1 MTAFGGLRVL
11 DFSEGISGPMA
22 AMLIGDFGAEVVKI
36 EGAARDRLAEH
47 PGYLCWNR
55 NKKRLK
61 LDLSS
66 FEGLHAARELLRTA
80 DLAIFDSS
88 PGKLERLG
96 LDATTLLAANPSLVH
111 AWLPPYSVAGRWSQ
125 LPPDSMLLSAISAVA
140 SQQSSY
146 EDRPVS
152 LETPQLAYSQAM
164 DAAGAIGS
172 ALVNRART
180 GRGEALVVSGLH
192 AVAAVTCGTQ
202 TRFGDVIA
210 PARRGSRGGLVNYR
224 LYQCSDG
231 EWLFLG
237 TLTPAFFFRAIDVMG
252 LMDLIMLD
260 GVDGEY
266 TKLLL
271 PPNDQVAI
279 EWLDRRFAERPR
291 VEWLGMFKDA
301 GVPSGP
307 VGDRE
312 SWFRSETVAANQ
324 MLLEMVHPEFGR
336 VELPGLPVKLSAT
349 PGAVQRFMEDT
360 TLEQLAPHAPLLPAY
375 PVKPQGVGPLAGIR
389 VLDLGAF
396 IAGAFAP
403 TILASYGADVIKVE
417 PLDGDP
423 FRIAGLQFV
432 GHNRGKRGLAIDLKT
447 VEGKEAFFDLVRV
460 SDVVLDNYRIG
471 VRERL
476 GIDYEALRK
485 ENPRIISCSVSGY
498 GPVGPLA
505 SDPGFDPLLQARSGM
520 MAAQGGDGEPV
531 FYTVAVNDSASAM
544 MAAFGIV
551 AALHARERTGRGQ
564 DVVTC
569 LANQSILCQSGEL
582 TWYEGRPANA
592 PGARDRLGSAAI
604 QRFYECSDGWLAI
617 SCTTAEQFPQLCI
630 ALGHPEW
637 AGRIIAERASREPVE
652 GPLASQ
658 IADVLRGMSREE
670 ALDRLAAR
678 SVPAAHALR
687 PVEWFSDAFAAEN
700 HCFDTYDHPQFGSV
714 SGPHAFARFTSAG
727 GEFVRRSPVLGEH
740 SAEVLRDFGFAAER
754 VDDLI
759 ARGIVLQAAEQGASN
774 AATLLI

>member
-1 MTAFGGLRVL
+1 MTAYEGLRVL
-11 DFSEGISGPMA
+11 DFSQGISGPMA
-22 AMLIGDFGAEVVKI
+22 AMLMGDFGADVIKI
-36 EGAARDRLAEH
+36 EGPAGDRMAAH

-55 NKKRLK
+55 NKRRVKV
-61 LDLSS
+61 DLGK
-66 FEGLHAARELLRTA
+66 FEGLKAARELLRSA
-80 DLAIFDSS
+80 DVAIFDSS
-88 PGKLERLG
+88 PGELERLG
-96 LDATTLLAANPSLVH
+96 LDATTVLATNPSLVH
-111 AWLPPYSVAGRWSQ
+111 AWLPPYGTKGRWSQ
-125 LPPDSMLLSAISAVA
+125 LAADPMLLTAISAVA
-140 SQQSSY
+140 SQQMSY
-146 EDRPVS
+146 EDRPIS

-180 GRGEALVVSGLH
+180 GRGEAVVVSGLN
-192 AVAAVTCGTQ
+192 AVAAVTSGTQ
-202 TRFGDVIA
+202 TRFGEVMT
-210 PARRGSRGGLVNYR
+210 PARRGARGGLVNYR

-279 EWLDRRFAERPR
+279 EWLDKRFADLPR
-291 VEWLGMFKDA
+291 AEWLDMFRAA

-307 VGDRE
+307 VGERE
-312 SWFRSETVAANQ
+312 SWFRSETISANN
-324 MLLEMVHPEFGR
+324 MRIEMQHPKLGR
-336 VELPGLPVKLSAT
+336 VELPGVPVKLSTT
-349 PGAVQRFMEDT
+349 PGAVLRLMEDT
-360 TLEQLAPHAPLLPAY
+360 TIEELAPHSPLLPSY
-375 PVKPQGVGPLAGIR
+375 PAESQGEGPLAGVRI
-389 VLDLGAF
+389 LDLGAF
-396 IAGAFAP
+396 IAGTFAP
-403 TILASYGADVIKVE
+403 TILASYGADVVKVE

-447 VEGKEAFFDLVRV
+447 EDGKAAFFELVRV

-476 GIDYEALRK
+476 GIDYEALRQV
-485 ENPRIISCSVSGY
+485 NPRIISCSVTGY
-498 GPVGPLA
+498 GPEGPLA
-505 SDPGFDPLLQARSGM
+505 ADPGFDPLLQARSGM
-520 MAAQGGDGEPV
+520 MAAQGGEGEEPV

-551 AALHARERTGRGQ
+551 AALHARERTGLGQ

-582 TWYEGRPANA
+582 TWYEGRAANP
-592 PGARDRLGSAAI
+592 PGARDRLGNSAI
-604 QRFYECSDGWLAI
+604 NRFFECGDGWIAI
-617 SCTTAEQFPQLCI
+617 SCTQPEQFPQLCV

-637 AGRIIAERASREPVE
+637 AGRIIAERATHEPVE
-652 GPLASQ
+652 GTLATQ
-658 IADVLRGMSREE
+658 IADALKTMTRDE
-670 ALDRLAAR
+670 AIDRLLAR
-678 SVPAAHALR
+678 SVPAAPALR
-687 PVEWFSDAFAAEN
+687 PIEWFSDAFAEEN
-700 HCFDTYDHPQFGSV
+700 DCFDTYDHPQFGPV
-714 SGPHAFARFTSAG
+714 TGPHAFAHFANAG

-740 SAEVLRDFGFAAER
+740 SAEVLRDFGFSEER
-754 VDDLI
+754 VTDLI
-759 ARGIVLQAAEQGASN
+759 ARGIVLQA
-774 AATLLI
+774 

>member
-1 MTAFGGLRVL
+1 MTAFEGLRVL
-11 DFSEGISGPMA
+11 DFSQGISGPMA
-22 AMLIGDFGAEVVKI
+22 AMLIGDFGAEVIKI
-36 EGAARDRLAEH
+36 EGPAGDRLAAQ

-61 LDLSS
+61 LDLGR

-80 DLAIFDSS
+80 DVAIFDSS
-88 PGKLERLG
+88 PGELERLG
-96 LDATTLLAANPSLVH
+96 LDATTVLAANSSLVH
-111 AWLPPYSVAGRWSQ
+111 AWLPPYSAAGRWSQ
-125 LPPDSMLLSAISAVA
+125 LPPDPMLLSAISAVA
-140 SQQSSY
+140 SQQMSY

-164 DAAGAIGS
+164 DAAAAIGS

-180 GRGEALVVSGLH
+180 GRGEALIVSGLH
-192 AVAAVTCGTQ
+192 AVAAVTSGTQ

-279 EWLDRRFAERPR
+279 GWLDKRFAELPR
-291 VEWLGMFKDA
+291 VEWLGMFKEA

-312 SWFRSETVAANQ
+312 SWFRSETVDANQ
-324 MLLEMVHPEFGR
+324 MRLELHHPELGR
-336 VELPGLPVKLSAT
+336 IEMPGLPLKLSAT
-349 PGAVQRFMEDT
+349 PGAVHHLLEDT
-360 TLEQLAPHAPLLPAY
+360 TIDHLAPHAPLLPSY
-375 PVKPQGVGPLAGIR
+375 PAERQGVGPLAGIR
-389 VLDLGAF
+389 ILDLGAF
-396 IAGAFAP
+396 IAGTFAP
-403 TILASYGADVIKVE
+403 TILASYGADVVKVE
-417 PLDGDP
+417 PLEGDP

-447 VEGKEAFFDLVRV
+447 EDGKEAFFDLVRV

-476 GIDYEALRK
+476 GIDYEALRQV
-485 ENPRIISCSVSGY
+485 NPRIISCSVSGY

-505 SDPGFDPLLQARSGM
+505 ADPGFDPLLQARSGM

-551 AALHARERTGRGQ
+551 AALHARERTGLGQ
-564 DVVTC
+564 DVLTC
-569 LANQSILCQSGEL
+569 LVNQSILCQSGEL

-592 PGARDRLGSAAI
+592 PGARDRLGSSAI
-604 QRFYECSDGWLAI
+604 QRFYECSDGWIAI
-617 SCTTAEQFPQLCI
+617 SCTQPEQFPQLCI

-637 AGRIIAERASREPVE
+637 AGRIIAERATQEPAE
-652 GPLASQ
+652 GTLATQ
-658 IADVLRGMSREE
+658 IADVLHGMTREV
-670 ALDRLAAR
+670 ALDRLLAR
-678 SVPAAHALR
+678 SVPAAPALR
-687 PVEWFSDAFAAEN
+687 AAEWFSDPFAEEN
-700 HCFDTYDHPQFGSV
+700 HCFDTYDHPQFGAV
-714 SGPHAFARFTSAG
+714 SGPHAFAHFANAG

-740 SAEVLRDFGFAAER
+740 SAEVLRDFGFLAER
-754 VDDLI
+754 VADLI
-759 ARGIVLQAAEQGASN
+759 ARGTVLQADAQGASS